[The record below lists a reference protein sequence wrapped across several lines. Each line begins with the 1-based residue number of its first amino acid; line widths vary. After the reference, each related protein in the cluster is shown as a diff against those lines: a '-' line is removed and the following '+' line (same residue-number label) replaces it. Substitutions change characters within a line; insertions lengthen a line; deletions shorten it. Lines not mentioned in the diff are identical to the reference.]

1 MDKSGLHIWLILW
14 KAYEAVNDCA
24 MQSISSLDMCLSD
37 FGILEILL
45 NKGPLPINDIGRKLS
60 LTSGAIT
67 AAVDRLEKR
76 NLVERSL
83 SSTDRR
89 ARIVSL
95 TKGGNK
101 LISGA
106 FSKHSEHMEEI
117 FKGLTDRERQTL
129 LGLLKKVGREAES
142 LAAQKSPVHSR
153 AK

>member
-1 MDKSGLHIWLILW
+1 MDKSGVHIWLILW
-14 KAYEAVNDCA
+14 KAYEAVNSCA

-45 NKGPLPINDIGRKLS
+45 NKGPLPINDVGRKLS

-83 SSTDRR
+83 SATDRR

-95 TKGGNK
+95 TKSGNK
-101 LISGA
+101 LITGA
-106 FSKHSEHMEEI
+106 FNKHSEHMEDV
-117 FKGLTDRERQTL
+117 FRSLTDRERQTL
-129 LGLLKKVGREAES
+129 LSLLKKVGKEAES
-142 LAAQKSPVHSR
+142 LVAQKQLS
-153 AK
+153 